1 MNGEGDEE
9 ADSGPRGRSVRI
21 GGASGFWG
29 DSALGAP
36 QLVAHGD
43 VDYLVFDY
51 LAETTMSI
59 LAGAKLRNPEAG
71 YATDFVEVAMRS
83 VLREVVARGIRVIS
97 NAGGVAPHECARAL
111 VALAQSQGLALEV
124 AVVEGDDALPLVAA
138 LREAAVREMAVG
150 EATDGQPTAGGAT
163 AGGATERGASAAFVD
178 IDGRPVPERLLSANA
193 YLGALPIRA
202 ALDAGA
208 QVVVT
213 GRCVDSA
220 VTLGALMHAF
230 DWSPDDY
237 DRLAAGSLA
246 GHLIECG
253 CQATGGLHTDW
264 ETVPD
269 WPNIGYP
276 IVECAVDGEFVVTK
290 PTGTGGKVTTAVVA
304 EQLLYEIGDP
314 AAYRL
319 PDVVCDFRQVR
330 LADDGPDRVR
340 VRGARGRAPD
350 DRYKVSATHVDGYR
364 SSAMLTIVGIDA
376 VAKARRTGE
385 AILAR
390 TRAMFERLGWPD
402 YAASLVEVLGAESG
416 YGPHANAAL
425 QSAREAVLRVSV
437 RHSKREALEL
447 FAREIAP
454 AGTSWAPGTTG
465 ASGRPSVSPSI
476 RQLAFFVAKARF
488 APAVVFRGERIAVA
502 IPSGTEDGASRDV
515 AADAG
520 AAGDAGATGDA
531 NAGSD
536 AHSTDLVDVP
546 LIRLAWARS
555 GDKGDTANV
564 GVIARSAALVPVL
577 RAQLTAERVAAH
589 LAHLVDG
596 PVVRYELPGIG
607 GFNFVCERAL
617 GGGGMASLRND
628 PLGKGMAQML
638 LSMPMRVDPRV
649 LGAG

>member
-1 MNGEGDEE
+1 MQGEHDNDAGPD
-9 ADSGPRGRSVRI
+9 PRGGAGARVVRI

-36 QLVAHGD
+36 QLVAHGE

-59 LAGAKLRNPEAG
+59 LAGARLRNPDAG
-71 YATDFVEVAMRS
+71 YATDFVEIAMKP
-83 VLREVVARGIRVIS
+83 VLRDVAARGIRVIS
-97 NAGGVAPHECARAL
+97 NAGGVNPHACARAL
-111 VALAQSQGLALEV
+111 QALAGEQGVELAV
-124 AVVEGDDALPLVAA
+124 AVVEGDDALGLVGG
-138 LREAAVREMAVG
+138 LRETASREGRG
-150 EATDGQPTAGGAT
+150 EC
-163 AGGATERGASAAFVD
+163 VD
-178 IDGRPVPERLLSANA
+178 VDGRPVPPSLLSANA

-202 ALDAGA
+202 ALEAGA

-230 DWSPDDY
+230 GWSPDDY

-264 ETVPD
+264 DTVAD

-276 IVECAVDGEFVVTK
+276 VVECFDDGSFVVTK
-290 PTGTGGKVTTAVVA
+290 PPGTGGKVSRSVVA
-304 EQLLYEIGDP
+304 EQLLYEIADP

-319 PDVVCDFRQVR
+319 PDVVCDFTQVR
-330 LADDGPDRVR
+330 LGDDGAERVR
-340 VRGARGRAPD
+340 VTGARGSAPD
-350 DRYKVSATHVDGYR
+350 GRYKVSATHVDGYR
-364 SSAMLTIVGIDA
+364 SSALLTIVGFDA
-376 VAKARRTGE
+376 VPKARRTGE

-402 YAASLVEVLGAESG
+402 YRASLVEVLGSESS
-416 YGPHANAAL
+416 YGPHANGAL
-425 QSAREAVLRVSV
+425 QASREAVLRVSV
-437 RHSKREALEL
+437 RHAKREALEL

-465 ASGRPSVSPSI
+465 ASGRPAVSPSI
-476 RQLAFFVAKARF
+476 RQVALFLDKARF
-488 APAVVFRGERIAVA
+488 APVVVFRGERLPVP
-502 IPSGTEDGASRDV
+502 IPEAKAKAKAQAKAKAESVQPSLP
-515 AADAG
+515 AD
-520 AAGDAGATGDA
+520 TPCVV
-531 NAGSD
+531 
-536 AHSTDLVDVP
+536 DLVEVP
-546 LIRLAWARS
+546 LLRLAWARS
-555 GDKGDTANV
+555 GDKGDTSNV
-564 GVIARSAALVPVL
+564 GVVARHAGLVPVL
-577 RAQLTAERVAAH
+577 REQLGAERVAAY

-607 GFNFVCERAL
+607 AFNFVCERAL

-628 PLGKGMAQML
+628 PLGKGMAQIL
-638 LSMPMRVDPRV
+638 LSIPLRVDPR
-649 LGAG
+649 LLDFEACTREG

>member
-1 MNGEGDEE
+1 MNGDGEGARDPG
-9 ADSGPRGRSVRI
+9 ARARKRSVRI

-43 VDYLVFDY
+43 VDFLVFDY

-59 LAGAKLRNPEAG
+59 LAGARLRNPAVG
-71 YATDFVEVAMRS
+71 YATDFVDIAMKS
-83 VLREVVARGIRVIS
+83 VLREIVERGIRVIS
-97 NAGGVAPHECARAL
+97 NAGGVAPQACARAL
-111 VALAQSQGLALEV
+111 VELAQSQGVVLDV
-124 AVVEGDDALPLVAA
+124 AVVEGDDAMPVVDA
-138 LREAAVREMAVG
+138 LREASAHAG
-150 EATDGQPTAGGAT
+150 EG
-163 AGGATERGASAAFVD
+163 AFVD
-178 IDGRPVPERLLSANA
+178 VEGRSVPAKLLSANA

-230 DWSPDDY
+230 DWSAGDY

-276 IVECAVDGEFVVTK
+276 IVECTADGEFVVTK
-290 PTGTGGKVTTAVVA
+290 PPRTGGKVTPAVVA

-319 PDVVCDFRQVR
+319 PDVVCDFRQVH
-330 LADDGPDRVR
+330 LSADGVDRVR

-350 DRYKVSATHVDGYR
+350 GRYKVSATHVDGYR
-364 SSAMLTIVGIDA
+364 SSATLTIIGIDA

-390 TRAMFERLGWPD
+390 TRTMFAKLGWPD
-402 YAASLVEVLGAESG
+402 YSAALVEVLGTESG

-425 QSAREAVLRVSV
+425 QAAREAVLRVSV
-437 RHSKREALEL
+437 RHPRREALEL
-447 FAREIAP
+447 FSREIAP
-454 AGTSWAPGTTG
+454 AGTSWAPATTG
-465 ASGRPSVSPSI
+465 ATGRPPVSPSI
-476 RQLAFFVAKARF
+476 RQLAFFVGKNRF
-488 APAVVFRGERIAVA
+488 APAVVFRGERIEVE
-502 IPSGTEDGASRDV
+502 IPTGDRIADDARAGD
-515 AADAG
+515 ADAG
-520 AAGDAGATGDA
+520 DSDAGDSDADLAHGIDLVGDA
-531 NAGSD
+531 DLVPVAGS
-536 AHSTDLVDVP
+536 AAAADLVEVP
-546 LIRLAWARS
+546 LVRLAWARS
-555 GDKGDTANV
+555 GDKGDTSNIGIV
-564 GVIARSAALVPVL
+564 ARSAALVPVL

-589 LAHLVDG
+589 LAHVVEG

-617 GGGGMASLRND
+617 GGGGMTSLRND

-638 LSMPMRVDPRV
+638 LSMPLRVDPRR
-649 LGAG
+649 LASIPAPGRSQ

>member
-1 MNGEGDEE
+1 MHREHGNDERTDARNG
-9 ADSGPRGRSVRI
+9 ARRRSVRI

-59 LAGAKLRNPEAG
+59 LAGARLRNPDAG
-71 YATDFVEVAMRS
+71 YATDFVDLAMRP
-83 VLREVVARGIRVIS
+83 VLREVVARGMRVIS
-97 NAGGVAPHECARAL
+97 NAGGVNPHACARAL
-111 VALAQSQGLALEV
+111 RALAQSQGVALEI
-124 AVVEGDDALPLVAA
+124 AVVEGDDA
-138 LREAAVREMAVG
+138 MAVVDELRARASREG
-150 EATDGQPTAGGAT
+150 
-163 AGGATERGASAAFVD
+163 RGDFADVE
-178 IDGRPVPERLLSANA
+178 GRPVPPTLLSANA

-202 ALDAGA
+202 GLDAGA

-230 DWSPDDY
+230 GWSPDDHE
-237 DRLAAGSLA
+237 RLAAGSLA

-264 ETVPD
+264 DTVPD

-276 IVECAVDGEFVVTK
+276 IVECFADGDFVLTK
-290 PTGTGGKVTTAVVA
+290 PAGTGGKVTTAVVA

-319 PDVVCDFRQVR
+319 PDVVCDFTQVR
-330 LADDGPDRVR
+330 LCADGADRVR
-340 VRGARGRAPD
+340 VGGARGRPPD
-350 DRYKVSATHVDGYR
+350 GRYKVSATHVDGHR
-364 SSAMLTIVGIDA
+364 SSATLTIVGIDA
-376 VAKARRTGE
+376 AGKARRTGE

-390 TRAMFERLGWPD
+390 TRAMFARLGWPD
-402 YAASLVEVLGAESG
+402 YAAALVEVLGAESG
-416 YGPHANAAL
+416 YGPHANSAL
-425 QSAREAVLRVSV
+425 RAAREVVLRVAV
-437 RHSKREALEL
+437 RHPKREALEL

-476 RQLAFFVAKARF
+476 RQLSFFVDKAHF
-488 APAVVFRGERIAVA
+488 EPAVAFRDERIVVP
-502 IPSGTEDGASRDV
+502 IPAARVDADGGTEAPGCAEASAHAEANGGLEAVGNAAARD
-515 AADAG
+515 AMAD
-520 AAGDAGATGDA
+520 DAESADTG
-531 NAGSD
+531 
-536 AHSTDLVDVP
+536 VDRVEVP
-546 LIRLAWARS
+546 LVRLAWARS
-555 GDKGDTANV
+555 GDKGDTSNI
-564 GVIARSAALVPVL
+564 GVIARRAALVPVL
-577 RAQLTAERVAAH
+577 RAQLTAGRVAAY

-607 GFNFVCERAL
+607 AFNFVCERAL

-638 LSMPMRVDPRV
+638 LSMPMRVDPRLLV
-649 LGAG
+649 Q

>member
-1 MNGEGDEE
+1 MSEKDDN
-9 ADSGPRGRSVRI
+9 GPRNDPRARKRSVRI

-43 VDYLVFDY
+43 VDFLVFDY

-59 LAGAKLRNPEAG
+59 LAGARLRDAAAG
-71 YATDFVEVAMRS
+71 YATDFVEVAMKP
-83 VLREVVARGIRVIS
+83 VLREIVARGIRVVS
-97 NAGGVAPHECARAL
+97 NAGGVAPQACARAL
-111 VALAQSQGLALEV
+111 VELAQAQGVALEV
-124 AVVEGDDALPLVAA
+124 AVVDGDDAMPVVDA
-138 LREAAVREMAVG
+138 LRQASAH
-150 EATDGQPTAGGAT
+150 AGG
-163 AGGATERGASAAFVD
+163 GAFVD
-178 IDGRPVPERLLSANA
+178 IEGRPVPAKLLSANA

-202 ALDAGA
+202 ALGAGA

-230 DWSPDDY
+230 DWSADDH

-276 IVECAVDGEFVVTK
+276 IVECTADGEFVVTK
-290 PTGTGGKVTTAVVA
+290 PPGTGGKVTPAVVA

-330 LADDGPDRVR
+330 LSADGADRVR
-340 VRGARGRAPD
+340 VSGARGRAPG
-350 DRYKVSATHVDGYR
+350 DRYKVSATHIDGHR
-364 SSAMLTIVGIDA
+364 SSATLTIVGIDA

-385 AILAR
+385 AILTR
-390 TRAMFERLGWPD
+390 TRAMFASRGWPD
-402 YAASLVEVLGAESG
+402 YSAALVEVLGAESG

-425 QSAREAVLRVSV
+425 QAAREAVLRVSV
-437 RHSKREALEL
+437 RHARREALEL

-454 AGTSWAPGTTG
+454 AGTSWSPGTTG
-465 ASGRPSVSPSI
+465 ASGRPSVSPAI
-476 RQLAFFVAKARF
+476 RQLAFFVEKDRF
-488 APAVVFRGERIAVA
+488 APTIVFRDERIAVP
-502 IPSGTEDGASRDV
+502 IPPGRDD
-515 AADAG
+515 AADGTASEDEDAEAFEQG
-520 AAGDAGATGDA
+520 A
-531 NAGSD
+531 
-536 AHSTDLVDVP
+536 DLVEVP
-546 LIRLAWARS
+546 LVRLAWARS

-564 GVIARSAALVPVL
+564 GVVARSASLVPVL
-577 RAQLTAERVAAH
+577 RAQLTAERVAAY
-589 LAHLVDG
+589 LAHLVEG
-596 PVVRYELPGIG
+596 PVARYELPGIG

-638 LSMPMRVDPRV
+638 LSMPMRVDPRR
-649 LGAG
+649 LASISSDDPAI